1 MARTK
6 HEACSR
12 QSWKSKED
20 VAHAYAAK
28 QVAAMACRQSDV
40 PRAVS
45 KYHTCTTED
54 LLDKAARLSGV
65 AQEKQKTP
73 EAQMKLD
80 SAMVEVRFEL
90 EERERLKRSSEW
102 LEASRAKR
110 KESNKRRERERAAT
124 TSTTRSTGKHQLS
137 AAQAAVESP
146 SDHKHVRLS
155 STSRPWTDRRP
166 KDRLEDVLRESKSA
180 QKPYRS
186 MGRPRERRASAALPG
201 ATAENAMELVSSDEE
216 DAQQENPEK
225 AERRRERG
233 AREGRR
239 LRRSPRVNAYRSLS
253 QKLSG
258 LKVVFPPS
266 GTVHAVE
273 INAEDLAHL
282 ETEEFLN
289 DTVIDFYCKYLEET
303 MVQSKD
309 KERVHFFNAFF
320 YKKLTQ
326 RPGSGSSLASAEGAQ
341 LNLNRRR
348 HERVK
353 KWTRNVDL
361 FSKDYVFVP
370 IHSAAHWSLAIICHP
385 GASKSPT
392 SDKWPCV
399 LHLDSMMGGHSTNFV
414 TKTLREYLE
423 QEWICKMQPK
433 IDAGEVVERKHFSPD
448 AIPCKRV
455 TTIPTQNN
463 TWDCGLFLLS
473 YIEHFLK
480 DPPLAIRP
488 DRLKEL
494 AQAGEHPHLFTKKW
508 FPVQLPAMLRRRI
521 LTLILNIYSSQENLS
536 NDKLLLLVEET
547 LNDLL
552 DAEEAESAKQAPR
565 NRSSDHA
572 TEGGPGPSV
581 AGMQPAASE
590 AQEEDVGN
598 GSASRETGEAARDV
612 SEPEHVFTFG
622 SQGVEKGNEDVDIIR
637 SLEGRFAEKA
647 AAAPAAVLDLL
658 ARISD
663 GGTEPLGSPPSP
675 VNLAEETERMVVPES
690 LPPTAGDDFTAYR
703 ETKLAETQRKVQ
715 SIDRI
720 MCNATLV

>member
-1 MARTK
+1 MAESQNLQLPLAADF
-6 HEACSR
+6 EAPAALEEAERCSVESGDSEDLAEKAREVYGELFEEKKVRVRNLSPHGTESNWDLYQLIVKSGDDCR
-12 QSWKSKED
+12 QELLAVQLVQQFDFIFKEAGLPLWVKD
-20 VAHAYAAK
+20 RHNGNILLDKDGRVIHVDFGFMLSNSPGGVNFETAPFKLTREFLEVMDSDAEGKGSDLFDYFK
-28 QVAAMACRQSDV
+28 VAAMACRQSDV

-80 SAMVEVRFEL
+80 SAMVEV
-90 EERERLKRSSEW
+90 
-102 LEASRAKR
+102 
-110 KESNKRRERERAAT
+110 
-124 TSTTRSTGKHQLS
+124 
-137 AAQAAVESP
+137 
-146 SDHKHVRLS
+146 
-155 STSRPWTDRRP
+155 
-166 KDRLEDVLRESKSA
+166 
-180 QKPYRS
+180 
-186 MGRPRERRASAALPG
+186 
-201 ATAENAMELVSSDEE
+201 
-216 DAQQENPEK
+216 
-225 AERRRERG
+225 
-233 AREGRR
+233 
-239 LRRSPRVNAYRSLS
+239 RSLS

-581 AGMQPAASE
+581 AGTQPAASE

-690 LPPTAGDDFTAYR
+690 PPPTAGDDFTAYR